1 MRREIKFRARN
12 AEVPRCWVC
21 GYFVIENGVCFI
33 INNDGKFK
41 VIAGTESQFAGLLDK
56 NGNEI
61 YEGDIVK
68 LSEPKDKWS
77 QICKVEWKDFAF
89 QIDNAPLSGILN
101 YTKYEVIGN
110 IKEKNDY
117 KSLGN

>member
-1 MRREIKFRARN
+1 MREIKFRAWDSTNMTKTFCVTSQGR
-12 AEVPRCWVC
+12 VRKHL
-21 GYFVIENGVCFI
+21 IGVDFEDLDHYI
-33 INNDGKFK
+33 LM
-41 VIAGTESQFAGLLDK
+41 QFTGLLDK
-56 NGNEI
+56 NGKEI

-101 YTKYEVIGN
+101 YTKYEVVGN
-110 IKEKNDY
+110 IYENPELKEIK
-117 KSLGN
+117 